1 MFFLSNGIL
10 DDLKKKGQLI
20 DETKTSSQNITDVS
34 KILLKNYD
42 NPAIVKVERIT
53 IDSKKSKIKLN
64 LFDGTG
70 DLDVSL
76 SSFCWNHLSN
86 DEYVKFFGEKN
97 KNSVSDEKSL
107 KVGSILI
114 LTEYFYEVS
123 DLIGDPDSAFMLT
136 VQNFSVIGFSEKLQ
150 STKTNSR
157 DCIVTIENL
166 NTSLN
171 NTKWSLKAKLLK
183 ISLEKDFVNKFNGQ
197 NGKYIRLQFTD
208 ETGIVEVASF
218 NNEIEKV
225 KNLSENRIYIINNA
239 DVKIPKS
246 NYQAFEETSNAKIE
260 LIINKQTTIIESNE
274 DVKLYKIFNKPE
286 PSEIKNIVLKEN
298 IAPIKEGA
306 RDFLDL
312 TDLLSKKDSEVVSV
326 LGVVCSV
333 EDIREI
339 SPKFKSPI
347 NLRNFYITD
356 QSTEKIK
363 VTLWGKQAETIDIK
377 IGFFILLSKV
387 KISIYQGICLS
398 VQMSSS
404 ITRMEESSKHLKIV
418 SELKSWW
425 NNSNEEEISSS
436 LKRST
441 TLTELDAKRL
451 KE

>member
-333 EDIREI
+333 GDIREI

>member
-10 DDLKKKGQLI
+10 DVLKKKGQQV
-20 DETKTSSQNITDVS
+20 DETKTRSQNTSDVS
-34 KILLKNYD
+34 KIVLNNYD
-42 NPAIVKVERIT
+42 NPAIVKVDNIT

-70 DLDVSL
+70 DLDVNL
-76 SSFCWNHLSN
+76 SSFCLDHLSN
-86 DEYVKFFGEKN
+86 DEYIKLFGEKN

-136 VQNFSVIGFSEKLQ
+136 VQNFSVIGFSEKLP

-166 NTSLN
+166 NTNLN

-274 DVKLYKIFNKPE
+274 DEKLYKIFNKPE
-286 PSEIKNIVLKEN
+286 TIENKNIVLREN
-298 IAPIKEGA
+298 I
-306 RDFLDL
+306 
-312 TDLLSKKDSEVVSV
+312 
-326 LGVVCSV
+326 
-333 EDIREI
+333 
-339 SPKFKSPI
+339 
-347 NLRNFYITD
+347 
-356 QSTEKIK
+356 
-363 VTLWGKQAETIDIK
+363 
-377 IGFFILLSKV
+377 
-387 KISIYQGICLS
+387 
-398 VQMSSS
+398 
-404 ITRMEESSKHLKIV
+404 IV
-418 SELKSWW
+418 F
-425 NNSNEEEISSS
+425 
-436 LKRST
+436 
-441 TLTELDAKRL
+441 
-451 KE
+451 